1 MPDGPAMAA
10 PAPIVLD
17 LGVLKQRLPLDQHYT
32 TEFVPV
38 KI

>member
-1 MPDGPAMAA
+1 M
-10 PAPIVLD
+10 PAPLIERYRE
-17 LGVLKQRLPLDQHYT
+17 RLPLDQHYT

>member
-1 MPDGPAMAA
+1 MPDGPATRA

-17 LGVLKQRLPLDQHYT
+17 LGVLEQRLPLDQHYT

-38 KI
+38 GI

>member
-1 MPDGPAMAA
+1 MPDGPATPA

-17 LGVLKQRLPLDQHYT
+17 LGVLKQRLPLDRHYT

>member
-1 MPDGPAMAA
+1 MDLEALKVMQDTL
-10 PAPIVLD
+10 LD

-38 KI
+38 KV